1 MIPVTIVRR
10 SISLA
15 DFDLMRLTD
24 AQAQGIAPWQH
35 MTVDLDSVK
44 VFCDRYPVTPGHR
57 LFVPEQDTPDLVIE
71 CLRQAYKYGKYLMEQ
86 GGCDGFNVG
95 INHGQAAGQTV
106 MYPHV
111 HCIPRRR
118 GDCEDPTGGVRG
130 VIAGQ
135 ANYRASAY
143 RNPNDR

>member
-1 MIPVTIVRR
+1 
-10 SISLA
+10 
-15 DFDLMRLTD
+15 MRLTD